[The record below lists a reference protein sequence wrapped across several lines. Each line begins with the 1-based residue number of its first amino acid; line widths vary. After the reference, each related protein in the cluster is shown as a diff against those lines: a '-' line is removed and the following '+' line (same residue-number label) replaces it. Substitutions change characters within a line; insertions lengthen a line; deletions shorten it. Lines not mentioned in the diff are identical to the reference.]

1 MKASVARRS
10 PDFEY
15 RLESPRLAPGRH
27 GHQQQRPESPRLAPT
42 QQKHQQQRL
51 ESPRLAPTQQKHQQ
65 QRLESPRLA
74 PVPRDTLRSS
84 SLRSCGACGPGVPGA
99 TRPLSF
105 PPCRLGRS
113 AHPCRL
119 VGWAHPCRLL
129 GSALLSAGRVGASL
143 SAGRVGASLSAGRVA
158 HPCRLVGWAH
168 PCRLVGPAS
177 CYIGQPPP
185 PQPIALLVARTSLL
199 WCSSLARVSRARHR
213 YRKSKIGRSAPES
226 KNQPSSCRT
235 VSTGR
240 GQVRTTRSATEPI
253 RNRFSP
259 WRPRVPVA
267 TMSAST
273 SRA

>member
-27 GHQQQRPESPRLAPT
+27 GHQQQRPESPRLAPGR
-42 QQKHQQQRL
+42 HSHR
-51 ESPRLAPTQQKHQQ
+51 Q

-99 TRPLSF
+99 SRPLSF

-119 VGWAHPCRLL
+119 VGWRIPV
-129 GSALLSAGRVGASL
+129 GWSGGASL
-143 SAGRVGASLSAGRVA
+143 PAGRVGASLSAGRVA

-199 WCSSLARVSRARHR
+199 WCSARARVARARHR

-235 VSTGR
+235 VRTGR